1 MVAAAPAITSLIQ
14 VKTARG
20 TGRRAPILP
29 LGKISQNFHADV
41 CLPFPGQN
49 LSPQPHLAAGEA
61 GTCTLLTTETVEGSV
76 GAKENVDV
84 CRRRHSR
91 LRLAFSQRVFL
102 GCFDEHLV
110 NAGVTVKYPPVTE
123 DKPCPAPRAGSRG
136 GSRAHSAS
144 LQSLTPYMLDCET
157 ARSRGA
163 QVKGTWAAGVGGACR
178 TRGRGSPRLEGG
190 PSALSGRWSPAYPC
204 PCWVPVLCFAPDGSA
219 VLRSSPIHTPHRP
232 TS

>member
-1 MVAAAPAITSLIQ
+1 MSCEVQRRRSRSAWWLRDLSTRPRFPPSEPRVAASSWRLKMVAAAPAITSLIQ

-29 LGKISQNFHADV
+29 LGKISQNSHADV

-91 LRLAFSQRVFL
+91 LRLAFSQCVFL

-110 NAGVTVKYPPVTE
+110 NAGVTVKYPRHRGQTLS
-123 DKPCPAPRAGSRG
+123 CTQGRQQGRSQGSLCQPAIVNSLDAG
-136 GSRAHSAS
+136 
-144 LQSLTPYMLDCET
+144 L
-157 ARSRGA
+157 
-163 QVKGTWAAGVGGACR
+163 
-178 TRGRGSPRLEGG
+178 
-190 PSALSGRWSPAYPC
+190 
-204 PCWVPVLCFAPDGSA
+204 
-219 VLRSSPIHTPHRP
+219 
-232 TS
+232 